1 MASSLISNINNE
13 YYQQANSLDG
23 TPNRIQVLV
32 EDLIDV
38 PVWYKILNHVNPN
51 KHFVVTPYYDKAK
64 SMGKTHVLDM
74 SSQFGDYFI
83 GCVDSDFDWLLE
95 DYTKEG
101 AIIKNNPYILQTFAY
116 SIENLTAQPYDLSS
130 TIVNSTLCT
139 EGQVQSL
146 NNDAINFIESI
157 SKSVY
162 PVLIWILLFKKK
174 RIRISIQEIW
184 DKLFNGRI
192 YDYIVNNQGIG
203 LDKMQKHVI
212 KKFDKSA
219 KLLIRNFEYCYPKFT
234 DRVLKLK
241 DELKVKYNLS
251 SKNAFLFVRGHDLQ
265 KFMHHVFFSPI
276 EKDLINITQQHI
288 SNFPHSE
295 QRSLA
300 LKNYKNLRTAFQ
312 LLQDRNTEFIKDL
325 SNPISQLVTIEIK
338 NLFP

>member
-1 MASSLISNINNE
+1 MASTLINNINNE
-13 YYQQANSLDG
+13 YYQQANFLDG

-95 DYTKEG
+95 DHTKEG

-116 SIENLTAQPYDLSS
+116 SIENLTAQPYDLSRS
-130 TIVNSTLCT
+130 IVNSTLCT
-139 EGQVQSL
+139 EGQVQTL
-146 NNDAINFIESI
+146 NNDAFNFIESI

-162 PVLIWILLFKKK
+162 PVLIWIIFFKKK
-174 RIRISIQEIW
+174 RISIRIQEIW
-184 DKLFNGRI
+184 DKLFKVNI
-192 YDYIVNNQGIG
+192 YDDIVTNQGIG
-203 LDKMQKHVI
+203 LDKMQKHVL
-212 KKFDKSA
+212 KKFDKLA
-219 KLLIRNFEYCYPKFT
+219 KLLNRDFEFCHPEYT
-234 DRVLKLK
+234 NRVLKLK
-241 DELKVKYNLS
+241 DELNIKYKLS
-251 SKNAFLFVRGHDLQ
+251 STNAFLFVRGHDLQ

-276 EKDLINITQQHI
+276 EKELINITKQRI

-300 LKNYKNLRTAFQ
+300 LKNYKSLRSAFQ

-325 SNPISQLVTIEIK
+325 SNPISQLITGQIK
-338 NLFP
+338 KLFP